1 MKKLFCACL
10 AVVLILSLTSLG
22 ACKKKNNKTN
32 DDAKNNTPNEVN
44 TLMDLEHITPVKT
57 EAEQSDEPTEEKTD
71 EATEEKTEKAIA
83 EGVEKAVCEKFSFSE
98 DCVSA
103 IVFGFDFGE
112 MKAEKIKLT
121 LRGGAVFA
129 DAKAVKKFV
138 SELGLGVC
146 EVSFEI

>member
-1 MKKLFCACL
+1 MSKYFYSVVALTLLFSVL
-10 AVVLILSLTSLG
+10 SFVSYRKNDGAVRFAFGVIMIAALLLPLWDILPTLDIG
-22 ACKKKNNKTN
+22 AIIEEIK
-32 DDAKNNTPNEVN
+32 DSVPDTP
-44 TLMDLEHITPVKT
+44 LY
-57 EAEQSDEPTEEKTD
+57 
-71 EATEEKTEKAIA
+71 EEKTEKAIA